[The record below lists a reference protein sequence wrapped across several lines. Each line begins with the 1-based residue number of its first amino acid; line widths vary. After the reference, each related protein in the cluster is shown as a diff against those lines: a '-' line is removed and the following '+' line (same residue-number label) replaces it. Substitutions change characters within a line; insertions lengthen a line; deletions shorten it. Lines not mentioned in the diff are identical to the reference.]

1 MCAKKLLICKAQ
13 QAYIQT
19 EPQDAEVLV
28 SADVVQQTDVS
39 WCWFL
44 MYPDV
49 GIFCREGWAWK
60 AATPKGLDGAVQ
72 LRD

>member
-1 MCAKKLLICKAQ
+1 MADFWPRQNKLFWGTEMCANKLLICKAQ

-39 WCWFL
+39 
-44 MYPDV
+44 
-49 GIFCREGWAWK
+49 
-60 AATPKGLDGAVQ
+60 
-72 LRD
+72 